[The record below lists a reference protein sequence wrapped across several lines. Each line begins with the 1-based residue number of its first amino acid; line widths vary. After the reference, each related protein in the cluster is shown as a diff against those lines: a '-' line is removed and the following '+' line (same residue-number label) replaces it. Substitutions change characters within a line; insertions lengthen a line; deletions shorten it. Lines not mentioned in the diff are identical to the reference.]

1 MRPTR
6 VLGYVLVVLLLVGWE
21 IAARTGV
28 VNAAFVPPPSAVAAA
43 WWSYAASGE
52 LLTNLVATLSSWAQG
67 FAIAAVLGIVL
78 GVLMGLFPVVRAML
92 STLVELLRPMPSVA
106 IIPIAI
112 VLLGLGDPMKRF
124 VVAYAALWPVLINT
138 LYGVLAV
145 DPLLLDTARTFRLGR
160 LRSALRVV
168 LPAASPYIATGLRIS
183 TSIAL
188 ILVITAELVASRSG
202 LGYAVRAAEQA
213 SRVPEVYAGVLTIA
227 VLGYLLNALFVAIEG
242 RLLAWHRGYTARE
255 AV

>member
-1 MRPTR
+1 MRATR
-6 VLGYVLVVLLLVGWE
+6 VLGYVLVVLVLGAWE
-21 IAARTGV
+21 AAARVGAI
-28 VNAAFVPPPSAVAAA
+28 NPAFLPPPSAVATA
-43 WWSYAASGE
+43 WLGYAASGD
-52 LLTNLVATLSSWAQG
+52 LATNLVATLSSWAQG
-67 FAIAAVLGIVL
+67 FAIAAVLGVVL

-92 STLVELLRPMPSVA
+92 STLAELLRPMPSVA

-124 VVAYAALWPVLINT
+124 VVAYAALWPVLLNT

-145 DPLLLDTARTFRLGR
+145 DPVLLDTARTFRLGA

-168 LPAASPYIATGLRIS
+168 LPAASPFIATGLRIS

-202 LGYAVRAAEQA
+202 LGYAVRQAEQA

-227 VLGYLLNALFVAIEG
+227 VVGYLLNAAFVAIEG

-255 AV
+255 AA

>member
-6 VLGYVLVVLLLVGWE
+6 VLGYVLIVALLALWE
-21 IAARTGV
+21 LAARAGW
-28 VNAAFVPPPSAVAAA
+28 VNPAYLPPPSSIAGA
-43 WWSYAASGE
+43 WWGTATSGE
-52 LLTNLVATLSSWAQG
+52 LATNLATTLGSWAQG
-67 FAIAAVLGIVL
+67 YLIAAVLGILL
-78 GVLMGLFPVVRAML
+78 GLVMGLFPVGRAML
-92 STLVELLRPMPSVA
+92 GTTVELLRPMPSVA

-124 VVAYAALWPVLINT
+124 VVAYAALWPILINT

-145 DPLLLDTARTFRLGR
+145 DPVLLDTARTFRLGP
-160 LRSALRVV
+160 LRSAWRVT

-202 LGYAVRAAEQA
+202 LGYAVRAAEQS

-227 VLGYLLNALFVAIEG
+227 VLGFLLNALFVLVES
-242 RLLAWHRGYTARE
+242 RVLAWHRGFTARE

>member
-6 VLGYVLVVLLLVGWE
+6 PLGYALIGALLAGWE
-21 IAARTGV
+21 AAARAGA
-28 VNAAFVPPPSAVAAA
+28 VNPAFLPPPSQIAGA
-43 WWSYAASGE
+43 WWALWASGQLAE
-52 LLTNLVATLSSWAQG
+52 HLAATLGSWAQG
-67 FAIAAVLGIVL
+67 YALAAVLGVSL
-78 GVLMGLFPVVRAML
+78 GLLMGLVPAIRAML
-92 STLVELLRPMPSVA
+92 STIVELLRPMPSVA
-106 IIPIAI
+106 IIPVAI
-112 VLLGLGDPMKRF
+112 VLFGLGDPMKRF
-124 VVAYAALWPVLINT
+124 VVAYAALWPILLNT

-145 DPLLLDTARTFRLGR
+145 DPLLLDTARTFRLGAV
-160 LRSALRVV
+160 RSALRVT

-227 VLGYLLNALFVAIEG
+227 VVGFLLNALFVALEG
-242 RLLAWHRGYTARE
+242 RVLAWHRGVTARE

>member
-1 MRPTR
+1 MRLTR
-6 VLGYVLVVLLLVGWE
+6 PLGYLLVLALLAVWE
-21 IAARTGV
+21 VAATTGA
-28 VNAAFVPPPSAVAAA
+28 VNPAFLPPPSAVAGA
-43 WWSYAASGE
+43 WWGTVASGE
-52 LLTNLVATLSSWAQG
+52 LLGNLATTLGSWAQG
-67 FAIAAVLGIVL
+67 YALAAVLGIAL
-78 GVLMGLFPVVRAML
+78 GLLMGRFPLVRALL
-92 STLVELLRPMPSVA
+92 STTIELLRPMPSVA

-124 VVAYAALWPVLINT
+124 VVAYAAIWPILINT

-145 DPLLLDTARTFRLGR
+145 DPVLQDTARTFRLGAW
-160 LRSALRVV
+160 RSALRVT

-227 VLGYLLNALFVAIEG
+227 VVGFLLNALFVAAEG
-242 RLLAWHRGYTARE
+242 RLLAWHRGYTQRE
-255 AV
+255 AL

>member
-1 MRPTR
+1 MRLTR
-6 VLGYVLVVLLLVGWE
+6 VLGYVLVAALLGICE
-21 IAARTGV
+21 AAARTGA
-28 VNAAFVPPPSAVAAA
+28 VNAAYLPPPSAVAMA
-43 WWSYAASGE
+43 WLGFAASGE
-52 LLTNLVATLSSWAQG
+52 LASSLLTTLASWAQG
-67 FAIAAVLGIVL
+67 FAIAAVLGIAL
-78 GVLMGLFPVVRAML
+78 GVAMGLFPLVRAML
-92 STLVELLRPMPSVA
+92 GTLVELLRPMPSVA

-112 VLLGLGDPMKRF
+112 VLFGLGDPMKRF

-145 DPLLLDTARTFRLGR
+145 DPILLDTARTFRLGA
-160 LRSALRVV
+160 LRSALRVI

-183 TSIAL
+183 TGIAL

-202 LGYAVRAAEQA
+202 LGYFVRASEQA

-227 VLGYLLNALFVAIEG
+227 AVGYLLNTLFVAVEG
-242 RLLAWHRGYTARE
+242 RVLAWHHGLTARE

>member
-1 MRPTR
+1 
-6 VLGYVLVVLLLVGWE
+6 
-21 IAARTGV
+21 
-28 VNAAFVPPPSAVAAA
+28 
-43 WWSYAASGE
+43 
-52 LLTNLVATLSSWAQG
+52 
-67 FAIAAVLGIVL
+67 
-78 GVLMGLFPVVRAML
+78 
-92 STLVELLRPMPSVA
+92 
-106 IIPIAI
+106 
-112 VLLGLGDPMKRF
+112 MKRF
-124 VVAYAALWPVLINT
+124 VVAYAALWPILINT

-145 DPLLLDTARTFRLGR
+145 DPLLLDTARTFRLGAV
-160 LRSALRVV
+160 RSALRVT

-227 VLGYLLNALFVAIEG
+227 VVGFLLNALFVAIEG
-242 RLLAWHRGYTARE
+242 RVLAWHRGYTARE

>member
-6 VLGYVLVVLLLVGWE
+6 ALGYVLVIAMLAGWE
-21 IAARTGV
+21 AAAQSGA
-28 VNAAFVPPPSAVAAA
+28 VNAAFLPPPSAVASA
-43 WWSYAASGE
+43 WLAYAASGD
-52 LLTNLVATLSSWAQG
+52 LATNLLATLSSWAQG
-67 FAIAAVLGIVL
+67 FAIAAVLGVAL
-78 GVLMGLFPVVRAML
+78 GLLMGLFPVVRAML

-138 LYGVLAV
+138 LYGVRAV
-145 DPLLLDTARTFRLGR
+145 DPLLLDTARTFRLGA
-160 LRSALRVV
+160 LRRALRVV

-213 SRVPEVYAGVLTIA
+213 SRVPDVYAGVLTIA
-227 VLGYLLNALFVAIEG
+227 VVGYLLNAAFLLVEG

-255 AV
+255 GA